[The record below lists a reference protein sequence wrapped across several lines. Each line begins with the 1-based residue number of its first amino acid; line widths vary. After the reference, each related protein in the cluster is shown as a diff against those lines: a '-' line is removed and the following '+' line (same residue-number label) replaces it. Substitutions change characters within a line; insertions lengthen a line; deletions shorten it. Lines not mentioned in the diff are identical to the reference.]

1 MKKPADIDDNL
12 INNDF
17 IDLDD
22 LTAQAENIDVV
33 IRNVDYDFFPSNNIP
48 YFLLIQSCVIQREM
62 A

>member
-1 MKKPADIDDNL
+1 MKKQANTEDNL

-33 IRNVDYDFFPSNNIP
+33 IRNVDYYQVVKVTRLF
-48 YFLLIQSCVIQREM
+48 
-62 A
+62 

>member
-1 MKKPADIDDNL
+1 MKKSADTDDNL

-33 IRNVDYDFFPSNNIP
+33 IRNVDYDFK
-48 YFLLIQSCVIQREM
+48 
-62 A
+62 